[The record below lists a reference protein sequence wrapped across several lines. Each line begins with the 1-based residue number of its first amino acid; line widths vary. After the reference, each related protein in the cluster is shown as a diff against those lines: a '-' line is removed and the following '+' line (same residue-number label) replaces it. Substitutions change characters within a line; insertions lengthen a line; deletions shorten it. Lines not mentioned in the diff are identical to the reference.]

1 MKVAELRKLCGFH
14 NLRIKDSDGKWVQ
27 KCLLIT
33 SLKSFAAGEYV
44 HIPEKEPEPEK
55 SIDELIVEMEKEF
68 ETYEMSVSEREGAY
82 YHAGFVGKSDPNLT
96 KVDFSYKKLFL

>member
-1 MKVAELRKLCGFH
+1 MKVAELRKLCRFH
-14 NLRIKDSDGKWVQ
+14 NLRIKDSNGKLVE

-33 SLKSFAAGEYV
+33 YLKSFAAGDYV
-44 HIPEKEPEPEK
+44 HIPDKEPEPEK

-68 ETYEMSVSEREGAY
+68 ETYEMNLSEREGAY

-96 KVDFSYKKLFL
+96 KVYFSY